1 MDAKAI
7 LELIRGKAVLFRGSF
22 ALNFSPRV
30 VVVCLLSVAAA
41 SSALAATTA
50 LSVAVDTKSGSYTI
64 SSPAVQGAVLQAR
77 PAVRVGGKWIAAR
90 SYPSRKIEHASATGE
105 LGAADEETLRFSGL
119 PDAPD
124 LQLRIRR
131 YNDKPFGEVQ
141 LTASNTTGKLVQIQ
155 ALRLIEASGSE
166 VIHLDGNPSSD
177 RILNDSFSEDRPGMQ
192 LHDLSD
198 AEKQMHRAVGA
209 QLIYNQQTKQSWFI
223 GALTSDKFLSVLRLH
238 MAGEHSAATKSYEVE
253 STGTTELLEEN
264 SLIDSPAA
272 DRVELSLPLAPG
284 GTLASERMLFSV
296 SNDYHNQ
303 LETYGRLIRDL
314 HHARVTAPTPL
325 GWWSWTAYYFGLN
338 HGAGLTNVQWL
349 AQHLKSLGFTFA
361 HMDEGYQY
369 ARGEYATPN
378 ATLFPEGVGK
388 FEHQVA
394 DQGLTPGI
402 WTAPFEVSERSWVF
416 QHHPDWLVHN
426 AQGAPIHL
434 GTVTDGKEQLYA
446 IDPTHPDAQAYLRK
460 TYTTLTQDWGVR
472 YIKMDFM
479 EDSAVEG
486 FYHVPGTTALEAQR
500 IGLKTIRDAVG
511 EHVLLDKDGSE
522 LLNPVGIVD
531 MGRISQDTGHTFSS
545 TRDAAAGVAARY
557 YMNRNYFVADP
568 DAFTVSKQT
577 VDDQS
582 WHGGQH
588 ALTLDEAKASIA
600 LTTVSG
606 GMYEIGDDLPTLG
619 EDADRLA
626 LVENPD
632 LLDVARLGK
641 SSIPVDLMTY
651 AAADKQPSIF
661 MLREDARQSMVTIF
675 NWTEDTR
682 GHSLTR
688 EALGLDPH
696 GDYAVREVL
705 ARGEAEKKIGTSLDV
720 SLPAHSAR
728 MFKVVDSRV
737 ALAQPAIAMD
747 EPAPSSGK
755 AGDTITFHA
764 KAADEREPV
773 LHLTWDF
780 GDGVSVEGMSVEH
793 AYTHSGSY
801 TVHAHSVGISGAAAD
816 KTFPVTITGS
826 VNTKFTPEGIR
837 RYTGESSNDR
847 Q

>member
-1 MDAKAI
+1 MTTVKYPHLAI
-7 LELIRGKAVLFRGSF
+7 MWAFVLSAGG
-22 ALNFSPRV
+22 
-30 VVVCLLSVAAA
+30 
-41 SSALAATTA
+41 SSALAAPLA
-50 LSVAVDTKSGSYTI
+50 LSVAVDTKNCSYTI
-64 SSPAVQGAVLQAR
+64 SSPALDGEVLR
-77 PAVRVGGKWIAAR
+77 GHPAVRVGRKWVEAS
-90 SYPSRKIEHASATGE
+90 SYPSCTEAHSSVAGE
-105 LGAADEETLRFSGL
+105 LGAADETTLRFSGL
-119 PDAPD
+119 QDAPD
-124 LQLRIRR
+124 LLLRIRR
-131 YNDKPFGEVQ
+131 YNEKPFGELQ
-141 LTASNTTGKLVQIQ
+141 LTAKNTTGQPIQIE
-155 ALRLIEASGSE
+155 ALRLIEASGSDL
-166 VIHLDGNPSSD
+166 IHLGASSATN

-198 AEKQMHRAVGA
+198 SEKQMHRAVGA
-209 QLIYNQQTKQSWFI
+209 QLIYNQQTHQSWFI

-238 MAGEHSAATKSYEVE
+238 MASDHSTVTKSYEVE

-264 SLIDSPAA
+264 SLQDSPAA
-272 DRVELSLPLAPG
+272 DRVELSLPVAPG
-284 GTLASERMLFSV
+284 ESLASERMLFSV
-296 SNDYHNQ
+296 SNNYHEQ
-303 LETYGRLIRDL
+303 LETYGRLIREL

-338 HGAGLTNVQWL
+338 QGTGLTNAQWL
-349 AQHLKSLGFTFA
+349 AQHLKPLGFTFA

-378 ATLFPEGVGK
+378 AVLFPNGVSR

-394 DQGLTPGI
+394 DLGLTPGI

-416 QHHPDWLVHN
+416 EHHPDWLVHN

-434 GTVTDGKEQLYA
+434 GLVAEGKDQLYA

-460 TYTTLTQDWGVR
+460 TYTTLTREWGIR

-486 FYHVPGTTALEAQR
+486 YYHVPGTTALEAQR

-545 TRDAAAGVAARY
+545 TRDAAPGVAARY

-582 WHGGQH
+582 WHGGQKP
-588 ALTLDEAKASIA
+588 LTLDEARASIA
-600 LTTVSG
+600 LTVVSG

-626 LVENPD
+626 LVEQPD
-632 LLDVARLGK
+632 LLDIARLGR
-641 SSIPVDLMTY
+641 SSTPIDLMSY
-651 AAADKQPSIF
+651 AAADHQPSIF
-661 MLREDARQSMVTIF
+661 LLHEDARQSILTVF
-675 NWTEDTR
+675 NWTEE
-682 GHSLTR
+682 TR
-688 EALGLDPH
+688 EHKLSREELGLDPH
-696 GDYAVREVL
+696 GDYTIQEILRT
-705 ARGEAEKKIGTSLDV
+705 GEAQKKLGTAFDFNQ
-720 SLPAHSAR
+720 PAHSAR
-728 MFKVVDSRV
+728 MYKIIDTRL
-737 ALAQPAIAMD
+737 AAAQPVITASV
-747 EPAPSSGK
+747 PSNGK
-755 AGDTITFHA
+755 AGETLTFHA
-764 KAADEREPV
+764 SSADEHVPLLRI
-773 LHLTWDF
+773 TWDF
-780 GDGVSVEGMSVEH
+780 GDGVTLEGMSVEH

-801 TVHAHSVGISGAAAD
+801 TVHAHNIGIGGASSD
-816 KTFPVTITGS
+816 KTFPVTITGA
-826 VNTKFTPEGIR
+826 VNTKFIPHDIR
-837 RYTGESSNDR
+837 RYSGVASEDR